1 MKQNEGMLDRVIR
14 VILSL
19 VLFYGAMFWVA
30 SSWLRILMAV
40 VGGVILVTAVTGFC
54 AIYAIFK
61 ISTNKK
67 TSYGETEKISDDS
80 SNSQENLFNK

>member
-1 MKQNEGMLDRVIR
+1 MKQNEGLVDRIIR
-14 VILSL
+14 VVLSL
-19 VLFYGAMFWVA
+19 ILFYGAMFWVS

-40 VGGVILVTAVTGFC
+40 VGGIILVTAVTGFC

-67 TSYGETEKISDDS
+67 TSYASTDKISGSDS
-80 SNSQENLFNK
+80 DSQENLFNK